1 MYRIHFDQKIGRFI
15 IQVLAYGFLWKT
27 VFIMKENKEGTNQSI
42 KYDFEKHSFR
52 TFDEAGLYVIEIGLN
67 KLYQNKSANC
77 FHNHMNP
84 GHTLG

>member
-15 IQVLAYGFLWKT
+15 IQVLVYGFSWKT
-27 VFIMKENKEGTNQSI
+27 VLVAKELKGEAPYPI
-42 KYDFEKHSFR
+42 KFDFEKHSFR
-52 TFDEAGLYVIEIGLN
+52 TFEEAGKHISEIGLD

-77 FHNHMNP
+77 FHKHMNS